1 MILFSYFTRFR
12 FFSLYVVFLLY
23 RFRRFFSLDFVFLL
37 HRFRWI
43 SFSYFTDFVSFRSIS
58 FSYFTDFVGF
68 CFRFVSFLFSVYR
81 YPDLLRFLDE
91 MNLLRFL
98 DEINHLFTLVN
109 FPEGFTVAGT
119 TFTNTSVMYVIII
132 YNIHKLSLVKQI
144 FETVKPRFMPAK
156 LKIQYSYS
164 LRN

>member
-1 MILFSYFTRFR
+1 
-12 FFSLYVVFLLY
+12 
-23 RFRRFFSLDFVFLL
+23 
-37 HRFRWI
+37 
-43 SFSYFTDFVSFRSIS
+43 
-58 FSYFTDFVGF
+58 
-68 CFRFVSFLFSVYR
+68 
-81 YPDLLRFLDE
+81 